1 MFVLMFWCSGVFSLF
16 VHLPPEYNSPAP
28 TPRLNTN
35 VVPDLQLGTTEWQK
49 YYDDAAQA
57 YYYYNNSS
65 GESSYDRPA
74 FFQVSA
80 SCCYYNRLYYDLSLM
95 TYDLPLTYHWWPIL
109 TPIHFWS
116 LPDTPLKR
124 KWKETRR
131 TCLLMLALEVKQLK
145 TVSNNRTWKNTI
157 LYSAHTSAHT
167 WGTPCNIKHAHDL
180 IQQYTGI
187 HESSQV

>member
-1 MFVLMFWCSGVFSLF
+1 MYVCSDVLVFWCSDVLSLF

-95 TYDLPLTYHWWPIL
+95 TNTN
-109 TPIHFWS
+109 T
-116 LPDTPLKR
+116 DTFLIS
-124 KWKETRR
+124 TRHPAEEKVER
-131 TCLLMLALEVKQLK
+131 NQKNLSFNACLGGK
-145 TVSNNRTWKNTI
+145 TAKN
-157 LYSAHTSAHT
+157 SF
-167 WGTPCNIKHAHDL
+167 K
-180 IQQYTGI
+180 
-187 HESSQV
+187 